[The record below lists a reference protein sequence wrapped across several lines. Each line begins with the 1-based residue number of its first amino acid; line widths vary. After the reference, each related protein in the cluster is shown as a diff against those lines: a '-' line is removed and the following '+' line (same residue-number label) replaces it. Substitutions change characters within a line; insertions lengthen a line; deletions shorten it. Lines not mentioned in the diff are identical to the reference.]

1 MGVADVE
8 AEADVVEV
16 AYADDLQEVF
26 RSGDLVLEVF
36 EENANAERV
45 GEGFEV
51 LDGGEGIFEGA
62 GVPKLVLVAEMEDDG
77 LNGEL
82 FGGLES
88 ALDFVHGVDAAGFF
102 GVDEVEVGGYV
113 PGPLGVGAVAGV
125 DGLVERSGDVVGTEP
140 GGDVADGGAVG
151 LVEVVAGGEEL
162 DGLGSAVVKG
172 VEQARV
178 QTLLE
183 EDMGGDGGLHH
194 LLRYSRGGAGVS
206 ARIGTL

>member
-1 MGVADVE
+1 MAEVE
-8 AEADVVEV
+8 ADAYVVEV
-16 AYADDLQEVF
+16 AYADDLEQVLG
-26 RSGDLVLEVF
+26 SGDLVLEVF
-36 EENANAERV
+36 EEDADAERV

-62 GVPKLVLVAEMEDDG
+62 CVPKLVLVAEVEDDG

-125 DGLVERSGDVVGTEP
+125 DGLVERGGDFVEAEP
-140 GGDVADGGAVG
+140 GGDVADGGAVSV
-151 LVEVVAGGEEL
+151 VEVVAGGEEL
-162 DGLGSAVVKG
+162 DGMGSAAVKG

-178 QTLLE
+178 QALLE
-183 EDMGGDGGLHH
+183 EDVG
-194 LLRYSRGGAGVS
+194 R
-206 ARIGTL
+206 